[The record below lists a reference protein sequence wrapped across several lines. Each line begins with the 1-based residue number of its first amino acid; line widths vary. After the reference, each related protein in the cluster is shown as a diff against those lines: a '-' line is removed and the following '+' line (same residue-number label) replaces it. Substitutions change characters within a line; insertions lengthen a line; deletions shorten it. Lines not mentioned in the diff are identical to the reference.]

1 MRKLCTEMPRPSLCA
16 RAQFYCTYV
25 VCTLCITTDIRIITV
40 YKDNSSQIKSSK
52 TAAFAKPAIREKLI
66 GGGAALGML
75 GQAWLRRHYLRRRAA
90 SGTYSRPRISVLH
103 TYVLRMYM
111 QICWLF
117 VAVVKLCLAVRWLIF
132 RNTEQN
138 FVAHVC
144 NSLRFCDGTYA

>member
-1 MRKLCTEMPRPSLCA
+1 MPRPSLCA

-66 GGGAALGML
+66 GGGGAARGML

-90 SGTYSRPRISVLH
+90 PRLVHILGQEFQFYIIRTCKYVDYLLQYSQTMPSG
-103 TYVLRMYM
+103 
-111 QICWLF
+111 
-117 VAVVKLCLAVRWLIF
+117 AVI
-132 RNTEQN
+132 NI
-138 FVAHVC
+138 
-144 NSLRFCDGTYA
+144 